1 MIHGRIFVPEAWV
14 SMNVLIDAN
23 VVFDVVEKRQP
34 HYAASNLVL
43 CLCRRRVLAGMVAY
57 HTVANIFYQYGKPAL
72 PFLKDSL
79 LPHVRTVSADSPLI
93 IQALQWGMSD
103 FEDALQAAAAWAN
116 GATFIIS
123 RNVKDFKLS
132 QVPALTPIDYL
143 SRFHPS

>member
-1 MIHGRIFVPEAWV
+1 
-14 SMNVLIDAN
+14 MNVLIDAN
-23 VVFDVVEKRQP
+23 VVFDVLEKRQP
-34 HYAASNLVL
+34 HYAASNQVL

-57 HTVANIFYQYGKPAL
+57 HTVANIFYQYGKPSVA
-72 PFLKDSL
+72 FLKDSL

-116 GATFIIS
+116 GAAFIIS

-132 QVPALTPIDYL
+132 HVPSLTPSDYL

>member
-1 MIHGRIFVPEAWV
+1 
-14 SMNVLIDAN
+14 MNVLIDAN

-34 HYAASNLVL
+34 HYVDSNQVL

-57 HTVANIFYQYGKPAL
+57 HTVANIFYQYGKLAV

-79 LPHVRTVSADSPLI
+79 LPHVRAVSADSPLI

>member
-1 MIHGRIFVPEAWV
+1 
-14 SMNVLIDAN
+14 MNVLIDAN

-34 HYAASNLVL
+34 HYAASNQVL

-57 HTVANIFYQYGKPAL
+57 HTVANIFYQYGKLAV

-103 FEDALQAAAAWAN
+103 FEDALQAAAARAN
-116 GATFIIS
+116 GAAFIIS

-132 QVPALTPIDYL
+132 HVPALTPSDYL
-143 SRFHPS
+143 NRFHLS

>member
-1 MIHGRIFVPEAWV
+1 
-14 SMNVLIDAN
+14 MNVLIDAN

-132 QVPALTPIDYL
+132 QVPALTLSDYL

>member
-1 MIHGRIFVPEAWV
+1 
-14 SMNVLIDAN
+14 MNVLIDAN

-34 HYAASNLVL
+34 HYAASNQVL

-57 HTVANIFYQYGKPAL
+57 HTVANIFYQYGKRAV
-72 PFLKDSL
+72 PFLEDSL

-132 QVPALTPIDYL
+132 QVPALTPSDYL
-143 SRFHPS
+143 RRFHPS

>member
-1 MIHGRIFVPEAWV
+1 
-14 SMNVLIDAN
+14 MNVLIDAN

-34 HYAASNLVL
+34 HYAASNQVL

-57 HTVANIFYQYGKPAL
+57 HTVANIFYQYGKLAV

-79 LPHVRTVSADSPLI
+79 LPHVRTVSADSPLV

-103 FEDALQAAAAWAN
+103 FEDALQAAAARAN
-116 GATFIIS
+116 GAAFIIS

-132 QVPALTPIDYL
+132 HVPALTPSDYL
-143 SRFHPS
+143 NRFHLS

>member
-1 MIHGRIFVPEAWV
+1 
-14 SMNVLIDAN
+14 MNVLIDAN

-57 HTVANIFYQYGKPAL
+57 HTVANIFYQYGMPAL

-93 IQALQWGMSD
+93 IQALRWGMSD
-103 FEDALQAAAAWAN
+103 FEDALAAAAAWAN

-132 QVPALTPIDYL
+132 QVPALSPSDYL

>member
-1 MIHGRIFVPEAWV
+1 
-14 SMNVLIDAN
+14 MNVLIDAN
-23 VVFDVVEKRQP
+23 VVFDVVEKRQT
-34 HYAASNLVL
+34 HYAASNQVL

-57 HTVANIFYQYGKPAL
+57 HTVANIFYQYGKLAV

-103 FEDALQAAAAWAN
+103 FEDALQAAAARAN
-116 GATFIIS
+116 GAAFIIS

-132 QVPALTPIDYL
+132 HVPALTPSDYL

>member
-1 MIHGRIFVPEAWV
+1 
-14 SMNVLIDAN
+14 MNVLIDAN